1 VKITLICVGRL
12 SQTFLR
18 EGAAEYLARIER
30 YLPFGVIELKEEKGG
45 GKTSSRTIS
54 DREGLRILDRVPRG
68 AHLVVLDERGGS
80 LTSEGLAGE
89 LERHMVQGTSDLVF
103 VIGGAYG
110 VSEAVKKAADRQLSL
125 SAMTFT
131 HQMARLFLLEQL
143 YRGLS
148 ILRNEP
154 YHNP

>member
-1 VKITLICVGRL
+1 MKITLICVGRL

-18 EGAAEYLARIER
+18 EGAAEYVGRIER

-68 AHLVVLDERGGS
+68 AHLVVLDERGGN
-80 LTSEGLAGE
+80 LTSEELAGE

-110 VSEAVKKAADRQLSL
+110 VSEAVKRAADRLLSL

>member
-1 VKITLICVGRL
+1 
-12 SQTFLR
+12 
-18 EGAAEYLARIER
+18 
-30 YLPFGVIELKEEKGG
+30 
-45 GKTSSRTIS
+45 
-54 DREGLRILDRVPRG
+54 
-68 AHLVVLDERGGS
+68 
-80 LTSEGLAGE
+80 
-89 LERHMVQGTSDLVF
+89 MVQGTSDLVF

-110 VSEAVKKAADRQLSL
+110 VSEAVKKAADRQVSL